1 MSSATEPVNPPHP
14 GKLELIERVARGIE
28 GPWRFADL
36 GGLWAVHGVYAFHAL
51 AQPGCVGG
59 TEVDTHPTRNFL
71 SALADEPLLAY
82 VQGNFGD
89 REVFAKLPHFDVVFL
104 FDTLLHQVSP
114 DWGEILRMYASRA
127 SHVVIFNQQYTG
139 EQSIRLLDL
148 GEDAYFS
155 NVPHDRNHP
164 TYADLFR
171 KLDEKHP
178 AHDRNW
184 RDVHHIWQWGITN
197 NDLIARMAEL
207 GFEQTFHRDW
217 GQVLDLARFENHAF
231 IFSRIASRPISTAG
245 ADDAV
250 TVGPTEA
257 ETEGHEDTA
266 LPDQLPALAA
276 IEDDGT
282 LVARPVGEQLR
293 LMRAFRRSLRPG
305 GELRIAAVGAQ
316 AHVLIERARY
326 AGFTTATPH
335 ADTLVLHTADR
346 RMVEGELP
354 LVTIAIPAFKP
365 GHFAACLES
374 ALAQT
379 YPRLQILVSDDSG
392 NDLLRQIASRLA
404 TADRIEWI
412 RNPATLG
419 GRANFIQCIE
429 RARGDFIKFLCDDD
443 VLEPDCVERMVEA
456 FRSDPQATLV
466 FSRRQRIDGDG
477 KALSDDH
484 HTEALAEQD
493 CVFRGEAL
501 AGAVIALQSNF
512 IGEPSTVMFRRA
524 DIAWIRPHYA
534 AFDGHD
540 DIRVVGDI
548 AAWHNLLSQGDA
560 VYIARPLSRF
570 RIHAGQ
576 SQARAEVRELI
587 ASSWQKLAHG
597 SHSLGF
603 AHDPHP
609 LVPHR
614 KPGTTEWHIDPT
626 LPLNRRLAAR
636 AHHTAATPAEPLAA
650 TVLRLVETAL
660 APTAEC
666 APAPLRSDDY
676 PRYEAAAELL
686 AAGHRVD
693 GAEAL
698 IALAT
703 EGTPVWEVYADLAEI
718 ALAQGERD
726 AALELMQ
733 AATERA
739 PDSARAVLGTA
750 TLQAEGGNFE
760 GALST
765 LSPFLRKHPHDT
777 GALTLVRGIL
787 GAASEL
793 SAVAWARLLADLR
806 YEAATLR
813 AELSSRDF
821 ALETL
826 RAAAASA
833 LSAAQDMLTTEV
845 TPAPGVASTG
855 AAASELPTQALSNEP
870 EALPDLQAPALAED
884 RRQLEVARA
893 LIASDKLAEAT
904 DILSAL
910 VLAGTPLAD
919 AYHDLGCIAVRQSD
933 AETAI
938 SLFGMALE
946 RDPKSVSARRNLALT
961 QGIEQRFEDA
971 LATLSPILRSGSVS
985 NDDYGLVRDIL
996 GKAPT
1001 LGPVAWAR
1009 LLADLR
1015 SPSDEQR
1022 HRLDDYD
1029 RMRDELAALR
1039 AANAP
1044 SKASPPPRPSK
1055 TSTAAGPGT
1064 NPPDLLTALGY
1075 LSAHELTGFKWFSE
1089 PESYLAWDKEIK
1101 DKQELIER
1109 HIAAQQR
1116 FPGYCGLCQHA
1127 TTFTV
1132 SAGIQLEGHTHLREG
1147 MLCEHCH
1154 THNRARVLGLSI
1166 ERAVSHIGSGAR
1178 VLLMEATTPL
1188 YDHLS
1193 SRLPNLIG
1201 SEFQSTDIRGGAPVS
1216 IGGRT
1221 VRHENI
1227 LRLSFAD
1234 QSLDVVAHADLLEH
1248 VPDVETA
1255 LAECFRVLRT
1265 GGQLVFSAPFSQ
1277 TMSVSR
1283 KRATLDASGEITHLF
1298 PAEYHGTHLAYY
1310 NFGWDLLDICRSAGF
1325 SSVRLGVCFDP
1336 LQGLLSTGRFGG
1348 YFMQPIVISCTR

>member
-845 TPAPGVASTG
+845 TPAPGVASKG

-893 LIASDKLAEAT
+893 LIASDKLAAAT

-996 GKAPT
+996 GKAPA
-1001 LGPVAWAR
+1001 LGPIAWAR
-1009 LLADLR
+1009 LLSDLR
-1015 SPSDEQR
+1015 TPLPEQKR
-1022 HRLDDYD
+1022 AIDQCESLRQQ
-1029 RMRDELAALR
+1029 LAALNTENGSLR
-1039 AANAP
+1039 ARIAELSRQDTAVPAHPESALRNPVQASMASATNTAASSYAKLLFVHVP
-1044 SKASPPPRPSK
+1044 KTAGVSFFSALESAFGKQNCLRFERGGKGDLALYDGLSEELLHRLTVLGGHLLLPQFKMRDISDRNIITLVREPVDRALSAYYYIRGKQDHPLRDTLGSMSLSEYIDYMGESKAQGNNQCWYLCGEGDFEQARTTLENEYFLFAAIEQLPEFCSLLSKRLNLPQLTLPFKNKTATRKFADDIEPP
-1055 TSTAAGPGT
+1055 
-1064 NPPDLLTALGY
+1064 
-1075 LSAHELTGFKWFSE
+1075 
-1089 PESYLAWDKEIK
+1089 
-1101 DKQELIER
+1101 LIEKLQLMTADDQKLYR
-1109 HIAAQQR
+1109 WVTKR
-1116 FPGYCGLCQHA
+1116 FEEVWLRSGLA
-1127 TTFTV
+1127 
-1132 SAGIQLEGHTHLREG
+1132 
-1147 MLCEHCH
+1147 
-1154 THNRARVLGLSI
+1154 
-1166 ERAVSHIGSGAR
+1166 
-1178 VLLMEATTPL
+1178 
-1188 YDHLS
+1188 
-1193 SRLPNLIG
+1193 
-1201 SEFQSTDIRGGAPVS
+1201 
-1216 IGGRT
+1216 
-1221 VRHENI
+1221 
-1227 LRLSFAD
+1227 
-1234 QSLDVVAHADLLEH
+1234 
-1248 VPDVETA
+1248 
-1255 LAECFRVLRT
+1255 
-1265 GGQLVFSAPFSQ
+1265 
-1277 TMSVSR
+1277 
-1283 KRATLDASGEITHLF
+1283 
-1298 PAEYHGTHLAYY
+1298 
-1310 NFGWDLLDICRSAGF
+1310 
-1325 SSVRLGVCFDP
+1325 
-1336 LQGLLSTGRFGG
+1336 
-1348 YFMQPIVISCTR
+1348 